1 MIVTSISASN
11 LRARRLLLGVAAI
24 CWLGGCS
31 GGIGLRCEDPEFY
44 TDSGEVP
51 PVRIPDDLSPPD
63 ESESLRIPAPLEGG
77 VEPVDSRGP
86 CLESP
91 PDFYEAGA
99 PG

>member
-1 MIVTSISASN
+1 VSW
-11 LRARRLLLGVAAI
+11 
-24 CWLGGCS
+24 WLGGCS
-31 GGIGLRCEDPEFY
+31 GSFALRCEDPARY
-44 TDSGEVP
+44 TDSGEIP

-63 ESESLRIPAPLEGG
+63 ESQSLRIPAPVEGD
-77 VEPVDSRGP
+77 VEQLASRGP

>member
-1 MIVTSISASN
+1 MIVTK
-11 LRARRLLLGVAAI
+11 RLLTGILTI
-24 CWLGGCS
+24 WCLGGCS
-31 GGIGLRCEDPEFY
+31 GGMGLRCEDPTRY
-44 TDSGEVP
+44 TGSGESP

-63 ESESLRIPAPLEGG
+63 ESQALRIPAPLEGD
-77 VEPVDSRGP
+77 VEQVRSSGP

>member
-1 MIVTSISASN
+1 MV
-11 LRARRLLLGVAAI
+11 ARPLLIGILAV

-31 GGIGLRCEDPEFY
+31 RDVGLRCEDPTRY
-44 TDSGEVP
+44 TDSGEIP

-63 ESESLRIPAPLEGG
+63 ESESLRIPAPVEGD
-77 VEPVDSRGP
+77 VEQLGSRGP

-99 PG
+99 LG

>member
-1 MIVTSISASN
+1 MV
-11 LRARRLLLGVAAI
+11 ARRLLIGLLVTW
-24 CWLGGCS
+24 WLGGCS
-31 GGIGLRCEDPEFY
+31 GGIGLRCEDPARY
-44 TDSGEVP
+44 TDSGEIP

-63 ESESLRIPAPLEGG
+63 ESQSLRIPAPVEGD
-77 VEPVDSRGP
+77 VEQLASRGP

>member
-1 MIVTSISASN
+1 M
-11 LRARRLLLGVAAI
+11 RAKWLLLGVLATS
-24 CWLGGCS
+24 WFGSCS
-31 GGIGLRCEDPEFY
+31 GGIGLRCEDPARY
-44 TDSGEVP
+44 TDSGEIP

-63 ESESLRIPAPLEGG
+63 ESQSLRIPAPVEGD
-77 VEPVDSRGP
+77 VEQLTSRGP

>member
-1 MIVTSISASN
+1 MV
-11 LRARRLLLGVAAI
+11 ARRLLIGILVI
-24 CWLGGCS
+24 WWLGGCTR
-31 GGIGLRCEDPEFY
+31 GIGLRCEDPARY

-51 PVRIPDDLSPPD
+51 PVRIPDDLNPPD
-63 ESESLRIPAPLEGG
+63 ESQSLRIPAPIEGE
-77 VEPVDSRGP
+77 VEQVISTGP

>member
-1 MIVTSISASN
+1 MV
-11 LRARRLLLGVAAI
+11 ARRLLIGILVI
-24 CWLGGCS
+24 WWLGGCS
-31 GGIGLRCEDPEFY
+31 GVGLRCEDPARY

-51 PVRIPDDLSPPD
+51 PVRIPDDLNPPD
-63 ESESLRIPAPLEGG
+63 ESQSLRIPAPIEGE
-77 VEPVDSRGP
+77 VEQVISTGP

>member
-1 MIVTSISASN
+1 MLVT
-11 LRARRLLLGVAAI
+11 RALLIGVLAI
-24 CWLGGCS
+24 WWLGGCS
-31 GGIGLRCEDPEFY
+31 DGVGLRCENPARY
-44 TDSGEVP
+44 TGSGEIP

-63 ESESLRIPAPLEGG
+63 QSQSLRIPAPIEGNY
-77 VEPVDSRGP
+77 EQVDSRGP